1 MDELDEIIKQINDE
15 FGEGTITTANEIP
28 RPQSSLDREAFDDF
42 NTRNPMAGGGML
54 VQPSADGSRPGYSG
68 RERGT
73 GEWADQYAASTIA
86 KKRLEAEKKGLVY
99 DTKTKKFRKK
109 KERGPNKNPN
119 PLKGKLIDTNPDQ
132 KFLDIAEKKYS
143 KDFGNKTGL
152 ALWEAIGRNKRAGIK
167 SGSITGEK
175 TGVNLATSIPEGKIS
190 QGQLIELI
198 KESTGKEFKRSIISD
213 IRPGKKNYIQN
224 KIRELLNIKSSPFK
238 SGKGTFY
245 YFDKPTPEQLEF
257 IGNYIEAPHLM
268 DRTVRNM
275 KLMEKNFGKLL
286 ANSTKKD
293 AVDFF
298 TNEMTID
305 KVKEMFKKNGVKD
318 ITDSKAALALTR
330 YAQSLQGKL
339 FKNVDGIPENSKV
352 GDFIFQAFNSLDKY
366 HPWKQG
372 SYQAV
377 LDDINKNM
385 GKKAGNLSAFKTK
398 FREKMQT
405 LYPDGR
411 IFDFN
416 EVFSI
421 TTSANRGSYPYA
433 YFVDLT
439 SNAMNTGALSTYQG
453 KASIAEGKIQT
464 ALRNFRRTGNK
475 KFYNEAV
482 RVANVFN
489 NSTRKLFLS
498 SEKVLQYQKD
508 YGIKPNALKIEVG
521 SQRQVADK
529 INFASDYFSNKNLQ
543 KWKNL
548 GIDIDAHSGRAGYVK
563 TFGGKGVP
571 SNVITAGELFTE
583 DTRLGKKTKV
593 FDEDALK
600 KFLKKNLALLGCPKG
615 LQRASGGRVEFSE
628 GSTCPM
634 KGKQRLEAIL
644 KKGAVPGSDDAMLAT
659 KILQAGRGLGS
670 AFALRNILGPAAIGF
685 TALAEAGL
693 VGYDML
699 SEGKTFREAVGDS
712 LFNYALGEKTKIDP
726 QEELFKRFEGL
737 GYDNEQ
743 MFRIKKALDTANT
756 INTGMNL
763 GMDIVNQQEKVDKL
777 GKQYEQDS
785 QQIMIPEDEM
795 MQSDQLFRA
804 QKDLQNKFDE
814 MSTFNQDLSAV
825 AAGDTKAKEDI
836 LNEYIQSGQYAQD
849 LNLFSNADRLAEIER
864 LENINNPFA
873 GRLRKEEVFNRL
885 RELKLNDPNVR
896 NYQEMTGGYPIYAGF
911 SNGGYGK
918 DAAKY
923 IKEIET
929 DHHKGYQYYKRHGG
943 KKSFKQYMR
952 ESMSKYFAGG
962 GIAGLSGGDPE
973 GAMTRSMNPD
983 SQGLSYLFNRV
994 KKT

>member
-1 MDELDEIIKQINDE
+1 MEELDEIIKQINDE
-15 FGEGTITTANEIP
+15 FGEGTITTANEMP

-68 RERGT
+68 KERGT
-73 GEWADQYAASTIA
+73 GKWADQYAASTIA

-398 FREKMQT
+398 FREKMQV
-405 LYPDGR
+405 LYPGR
-411 IFDFN
+411 GFDFN

-439 SNAMNTGALSTYQG
+439 SNAMNQGALSTYQG
-453 KASIAEGKIQT
+453 KASIAEGKIQKE
-464 ALRNFRRTGNK
+464 LRNFRRTGNK

-482 RVANVFN
+482 RIADVFN

-615 LQRASGGRVEFSE
+615 LQAASGGRVEFSE

-737 GYDNEQ
+737 GYDNQQ
-743 MFRIKKALDTANT
+743 MFRIKKALDAAHTL
-756 INTGMNL
+756 NTGVSL
-763 GMDIVNQQEKVDKL
+763 GMDIVRQKKKVDEL

-785 QQIMIPEDEM
+785 QQIMMPDDEM

-804 QKDLQNKFDE
+804 QKDLQNKFGKMAEFDQNLE
-814 MSTFNQDLSAV
+814 SV
-825 AAGDTKAKEDI
+825 PVGDTEAPIDT
-836 LNEYIQSGQYAQD
+836 LNKYIQSGQYAQG
-849 LNLFSNADRLAEIER
+849 LELFSEADRLAEIER

-873 GRLRKEEVFNRL
+873 GRLREEEISNRL

-896 NYQEMTGGYPIYAGF
+896 RYQEMTGGFPIYAGF

-943 KKSFKQYMR
+943 KKSFRQYMR

>member
-1 MDELDEIIKQINDE
+1 
-15 FGEGTITTANEIP
+15 
-28 RPQSSLDREAFDDF
+28 
-42 NTRNPMAGGGML
+42 
-54 VQPSADGSRPGYSG
+54 PSVDGSRPGYSG

-213 IRPGKKNYIQN
+213 IRPGKKNYIAN
-224 KIRELLNIKSSPFK
+224 KVRELLNIKSSPFK

-275 KLMEKNFGKLL
+275 KLMEENFGKLL
-286 ANSTKKD
+286 AKSTKKD
-293 AVDFF
+293 AVKFF

-305 KVKEMFKKNGVKD
+305 KVKQMFIDNGVKD

-377 LDDINKNM
+377 LDDINSNM
-385 GKKAGNLSAFKTK
+385 GKKAGNLAAFKTK
-398 FREKMQT
+398 FREKMQV
-405 LYPDGR
+405 LYPGR
-411 IFDFN
+411 GFDFN

-439 SNAMNTGALSTYQG
+439 SNAMNQGALSTYQG
-453 KASIAEGKIQT
+453 KASIAEGKIQKE
-464 ALRNFRRTGNK
+464 LRNFRRTGNK

-482 RVANVFN
+482 RIADVFN

-737 GYDNEQ
+737 GYDNQQ

-756 INTGMNL
+756 INTGINL
-763 GMDIVNQQEKVDKL
+763 GMDIVNQKAEVDKL

-785 QQIMIPEDEM
+785 QQIMMPDDEM
-795 MQSDQLFRA
+795 MQSDQL
-804 QKDLQNKFDE
+804 
-814 MSTFNQDLSAV
+814 
-825 AAGDTKAKEDI
+825 
-836 LNEYIQSGQYAQD
+836 
-849 LNLFSNADRLAEIER
+849 
-864 LENINNPFA
+864 
-873 GRLRKEEVFNRL
+873 
-885 RELKLNDPNVR
+885 
-896 NYQEMTGGYPIYAGF
+896 
-911 SNGGYGK
+911 
-918 DAAKY
+918 
-923 IKEIET
+923 
-929 DHHKGYQYYKRHGG
+929 
-943 KKSFKQYMR
+943 
-952 ESMSKYFAGG
+952 
-962 GIAGLSGGDPE
+962 
-973 GAMTRSMNPD
+973 
-983 SQGLSYLFNRV
+983 
-994 KKT
+994 

>member
-15 FGEGTITTANEIP
+15 FGEGTITTASEMP

-54 VQPSADGSRPGYSG
+54 VQPSVDGFRPGYSG
-68 RERGT
+68 RERGV
-73 GEWADQYAASTIA
+73 GKYADQYAATTLA

-99 DTKTKKFRKK
+99 DRETKKFRKK
-109 KERGPNKNPN
+109 KERGPNKNPS
-119 PLKGKLIDTNPDQ
+119 PLKGKLIDTNPGQ
-132 KFLDIAEKKYS
+132 EFLDIAEKVYS
-143 KDFGNKTGL
+143 KEFGNKKGL
-152 ALWEAIGRNKRAGIK
+152 ALWNAIGRTKRASVK
-167 SGSITGEK
+167 SGSVTGEK

-190 QGQLIELI
+190 QAELLELI

-213 IRPGKKNYIQN
+213 IRPGKKNYIAT

-245 YFDKPTPEQLEF
+245 YFDRPTPEQLEF
-257 IGNYIEAPHLM
+257 IGNYIESPHLM

-298 TNEMTID
+298 TNEMTLD

-366 HPWKQG
+366 HPWRQG
-372 SYQAV
+372 AYQAV

-385 GKKAGNLSAFKTK
+385 GKKAGNLAAFKTK

-405 LYPDGR
+405 LYPGR
-411 IFDFN
+411 GFDFN

-421 TTSANRGSYPYA
+421 STSANRGSYPYA

-439 SNAMNTGALSTYQG
+439 SNAMNQGALSTYQG

-464 ALRNFRRTGNK
+464 ALRNFRRTGNN
-475 KFYNEAV
+475 KFYKEAV
-482 RVANVFN
+482 RVADVFN

-615 LQRASGGRVEFSE
+615 LQAASGGRVEFSE

-634 KGKQRLEAIL
+634 KGKKRLEAIL
-644 KKGAVPGSDDAMLAT
+644 KKGAVAGSDDAMLAT

-670 AFALRNILGPAAIGF
+670 AFALRNILGPAAVGF

-737 GYDNEQ
+737 GYDNQQ
-743 MFRIKKALDTANT
+743 MFRIRKALDTANT

-763 GMDIVNQQEKVDKL
+763 GMDIVKQKEKVDEL

-785 QQIMIPEDEM
+785 QQIMMPEDEM
-795 MQSDQLFRA
+795 MRSDQLFRA
-804 QKDLQNKFDE
+804 QQKDKDL
-814 MSTFNQDLSAV
+814 MNQMAAYNEDLSAV
-825 AAGDTKAKEDI
+825 AVGDTEAKEDI
-836 LNEYIQSGQYAQD
+836 LNKYIQSGDYAKD

-873 GRLRKEEVFNRL
+873 GRLRKEEISNRL

-896 NYQEMTGGYPIYAGF
+896 RYQEMTGGYPIYAG
-911 SNGGYGK
+911 
-918 DAAKY
+918 
-923 IKEIET
+923 
-929 DHHKGYQYYKRHGG
+929 
-943 KKSFKQYMR
+943 
-952 ESMSKYFAGG
+952 FAGG